1 MRPRRGAGSRATRT
15 PGVAGVWRR
24 AHRLE
29 HQLLPDALFA
39 GVRRNVLLLR
49 FRGPCAHRGRER
61 VRVAAGRHAAAR
73 QVRRLRAS
81 ASRLGYHTPPQQGYR
96 TLPCALAR
104 ASARRLC
111 NKPTAHYVPRR
122 RAGCLDTSEAGGRD
136 GGLPACARCAGS
148 PRVARHARGPRQG
161 AGARACGPASGC
173 PPRRWRRFNLRV
185 VRPSRA
191 LARVGCRGR
200 PPFAGARA
208 LQGAAGRPCPAA
220 TGRAQR
226 WG

>member
-81 ASRLGYHTPPQQGYR
+81 ASRLGYHSLPQQGYR

-104 ASARRLC
+104 AARAVFATSPLLTTCRAAVL
-111 NKPTAHYVPRR
+111 AALSRRR
-122 RAGCLDTSEAGGRD
+122 RAAATAACQPARGAQGARGWPGMRAVRGR
-136 GGLPACARCAGS
+136 AR
-148 PRVARHARGPRQG
+148 ARGPAVRHPGARPG
-161 AGARACGPASGC
+161 AGGG
-173 PPRRWRRFNLRV
+173 WVLWK
-185 VRPSRA
+185 PSRA